1 MELSEL
7 QAKITELEQQIAEL
21 PAGSVTKKTING
33 NVYFYHRWTE
43 NKKRRE
49 KYIPAEEVDS
59 FRKQIERR
67 KGLEKELKVLQKQ
80 LPKKSV
86 SAVSAHTFATNI
98 RTGEALRTFS
108 ASVRKYRKRECFR
121 QLHDYIYG
129 EPQDKVFILYGLRRT
144 GKTTIIRQIFVEMSD
159 AELSKAAFIQIT
171 ARDTLADV
179 NRDLKTLE
187 EQGFRYVFLDEV
199 TLMEDFIEG
208 AALFSDVFAA
218 CGMKIVLSGTDS
230 LGFLFT
236 EDEQLY
242 DRCIL
247 LHTTFIPYREF
258 ESVLGIHGIDEYI
271 RFGGT
276 MSLGVVHYNETST
289 FASKKSADEYVD
301 TAIARNIQHSLRCYQ
316 YEGHFRHL
324 RDLYDR
330 NELTSAINRVVEDIN
345 HRFTLEV
352 LTQDFK
358 SHDLGISAS
367 NLRRDRENPTDIL
380 DHIDLAAVTESL
392 RQLLDIRN
400 RAEQTVALNDVH
412 AAEIKEYLD
421 LLDLTQDIDV
431 RYLPDV
437 SRKSSRTVIAQPGLR
452 YAQADALIRS
462 LLLDETFSALSLPER
477 TAVQE
482 RILSE
487 IRGRMLEDIVL
498 LETKLANPQK
508 QVFVLQF
515 PVGEFDMVVFDPVAG
530 SCHIFEI
537 KHSAEIVPQQYRHLI
552 DEEKCAQAE
561 HRYGP
566 ITGKTVLY
574 RGKNRVIEGIQ
585 YQNVEEY
592 LRHLI
597 HAVAQDGHFDPI
609 A

>member
-1 MELSEL
+1 MEPSEL
-7 QAKITELEQQIAEL
+7 ENRLTELKRQIEML
-21 PAGSVTKKTING
+21 PAGSVTKKTVNG
-33 NVYFYHRWTE
+33 RVYFYHRWTE
-43 NKKRRE
+43 EKKRRE
-49 KYIPAEEVDS
+49 KYLPAEEVDS
-59 FRKQIERR
+59 FREKIERR
-67 KGLEKELKVLQKQ
+67 KALEKELKALQKQ
-80 LPKKSV
+80 QLAQVRPAMPAYSF
-86 SAVSAHTFATNI
+86 TTNV
-98 RTGEALRTFS
+98 RTGESLRAFS
-108 ASVRKYRKRECFR
+108 ASVRRYRRRECFR

-129 EPQDKVFILYGLRRT
+129 EPQDRVLILYGLRRT
-144 GKTTIIRQIFVEMSD
+144 GKTTMIRQIFAEMSD
-159 AELSKAAFIQIT
+159 AELEKAAFIQIT
-171 ARDTLADV
+171 AKDTLSDV
-179 NRDLKTLE
+179 NRDLRTLE
-187 EQGFRYVFLDEV
+187 NLGFCHVFLDEV

-258 ESVLGIHGIDEYI
+258 ERVLGIHGIDEYI
-271 RFGGT
+271 RYGGT
-276 MSLGVVHYNETST
+276 MSLGGVHYNETST

-316 YEGHFRHL
+316 YEGHFRNL

-330 NELTSAINRVVEDIN
+330 DELTSAINRVVEDMN

-352 LTQDFK
+352 LTRDFK
-358 SHDLGISAS
+358 SHDLGISAQ

-380 DHIDLAAVTESL
+380 DRIDLPAVTESL
-392 RQLLDIRN
+392 RQLLEIRN
-400 RAEQTVALNDVH
+400 RAEQTAQLDDVH
-412 AAEIKEYLD
+412 AAEIKAYLE
-421 LLDLTQDIDV
+421 LLDLTQSIGV
-431 RYLPDV
+431 RSLPDLGRE
-437 SRKSSRTVIAQPGLR
+437 SERTVITQPGLR

-498 LETKLANPQK
+498 LETRMANPGK

-515 PVGEFDMVVFDPVAG
+515 PVGEFDMVVFDPDAG
-530 SCHIFEI
+530 CCRIFEI
-537 KHSAEIVPQQYRHLI
+537 KHSTEAASQQYRHLI
-552 DEEKCAQAE
+552 DEEKCAQTE
-561 HRYGP
+561 HRYGT
-566 ITGKTVLY
+566 ITEKTVLY
-574 RGKNRVIEGIQ
+574 RGEDRVIGEIR
-585 YQNVEEY
+585 YRNVEEY
-592 LRHLI
+592 LRF
-597 HAVAQDGHFDPI
+597 GN
-609 A
+609 

>member
-59 FRKQIERR
+59 FQKQVERR
-67 KGLEKELKVLQKQ
+67 KALEKELKVLQKQ

-108 ASVRKYRKRECFR
+108 ASVRRYRKRECFR

-129 EPQDKVFILYGLRRT
+129 EQQDKVFILYGLRRT
-144 GKTTIIRQIFVEMSD
+144 GKTTMIRQIFVEMSD

>member
-21 PAGSVTKKTING
+21 PAGSVTKKAING

-67 KGLEKELKVLQKQ
+67 KALEKELKVLQKQ

-86 SAVSAHTFATNI
+86 SAATAHTFATNI

-129 EPQDKVFILYGLRRT
+129 EQQDKVFILYGLRRT
-144 GKTTIIRQIFVEMSD
+144 GKTTMIRQIFVEMSD

-208 AALFSDVFAA
+208 AALFSDVFAT

-258 ESVLGIHGIDEYI
+258 ESVLGVHGIDEYI
-271 RFGGT
+271 RYGGT
-276 MSLGVVHYNETST
+276 MSLGGVHYNETST

-400 RAEQTVALNDVH
+400 RAEQTVALDDVH

-537 KHSAEIVPQQYRHLI
+537 KHSAEIAPQQYRHLI
-552 DEEKCAQAE
+552 DEEKCDQAE

-574 RGKNRVIEGIQ
+574 RGKNRVVEGIQ

-592 LRHLI
+592 LRNI
-597 HAVAQDGHFDPI
+597 VRT
-609 A
+609 

>member
-1 MELSEL
+1 MELSDV
-7 QAKITELEQQIAEL
+7 QARVAELEQQISAL
-21 PAGSVTKKTING
+21 PAGSITKKTVNG
-33 NVYFYHRWTE
+33 KEYFYHRWTE

-49 KYIPAEEVDS
+49 KYIPADELED
-59 FRKQIERR
+59 FRAQIERR
-67 KGLEKELKVLQKQ
+67 KELEQELKTLKKH
-80 LPKKSV
+80 LPKAKTVDASMF
-86 SAVSAHTFATNI
+86 TTNI
-98 RTGEALRTFS
+98 RTGEALRSF
-108 ASVRKYRKRECFR
+108 AAPVRGYRKRECFR
-121 QLHDYIYG
+121 QLHNFVYG

-144 GKTTIIRQIFVEMSD
+144 GKTTMIRQIFTEMSD
-159 AELSKAAFIQIT
+159 AELSKAAFVQIT
-171 ARDTLADV
+171 AKDTLADV
-179 NRDLKTLE
+179 NRDLKQLE
-187 EQGFRYVFLDEV
+187 AQGFRYVFLDEV

-271 RFGGT
+271 RYGGT
-276 MSLGVVHYNETST
+276 MSLGGVHYNETST
-289 FASKKSADEYVD
+289 FANKKSADEYVD
-301 TAIARNIQHSLRCYQ
+301 TAIARNIRHSLRCYQ
-316 YEGHFRHL
+316 YEGHFRL
-324 RDLYDR
+324 RDLYDK

-352 LTQDFK
+352 LTQDWK

-380 DHIDLAAVTESL
+380 DRIDLAAVTDSL
-392 RQLLDIRN
+392 RMLLEIRN
-400 RAEQTVALNDVH
+400 KAEQTVKLDDVH

-421 LLDLTQDIDV
+421 LLDLTREIDV
-431 RYLPDV
+431 LHLPDV
-437 SRKSSRTVIAQPGLR
+437 SMKSSRTVIAQPGLR

-462 LLLDETFSALSLPER
+462 LLLDETFSALSLAER

-482 RILSE
+482 RILTE
-487 IRGRMLEDIVL
+487 IKGRMLEDIVL
-498 LETKLANPQK
+498 LETKLANPK
-508 QVFVLQF
+508 EQVFVLQF
-515 PVGEFDMVVFDPVAG
+515 PVGEFDMVVFDPEAG
-530 SCHIFEI
+530 SCRIFEI
-537 KHSAEIVPQQYRHLI
+537 KHSEEAVPQQYRHLI
-552 DEEKCAQAE
+552 DEQKCAQTE

-566 ITGKTVLY
+566 ITGKFVLY
-574 RGKNRVIEGIQ
+574 RGESQAVDGIQ

-592 LRHLI
+592 LRSL
-597 HAVAQDGHFDPI
+597 A
-609 A
+609 

>member
-1 MELSEL
+1 MELSEI
-7 QAKITELEQQIAEL
+7 QAHVAELEQQISNL
-21 PAGSVTKKTING
+21 PAGSITKKNVNG
-33 NVYFYHRWTE
+33 KDYFYHRWTE

-67 KGLEKELKVLQKQ
+67 KALEKELKVLQKQ

-86 SAVSAHTFATNI
+86 SAASKHTFATNI
-98 RTGEALRTFS
+98 RTGKALRTFS
-108 ASVRKYRKRECFR
+108 ASVRRYRKRECFQ
-121 QLHDYIYG
+121 QLHDYIYS

-144 GKTTIIRQIFVEMSD
+144 GKTTMIRQIFVEMSD

-179 NRDLKTLE
+179 NGDLKALE

-258 ESVLGIHGIDEYI
+258 ESVLGIHGIDEYVC
-271 RFGGT
+271 FGGT
-276 MSLGVVHYNETST
+276 MSLGGVHYNETST

-345 HRFTLEV
+345 HRFTLVV

-380 DHIDLAAVTESL
+380 DHIDFAAVTESL
-392 RQLLDIRN
+392 RQLQDIRN

-498 LETKLANPQK
+498 LETKLANPKK

-530 SCHIFEI
+530 SCQIFEI
-537 KHSAEIVPQQYRHLI
+537 KYSAEIVPQQYRHLI

-592 LRHLI
+592 LRNI
-597 HAVAQDGHFDPI
+597 VRT
-609 A
+609 

>member
-1 MELSEL
+1 MERSEL
-7 QAKITELEQQIAEL
+7 QAKIADLEQQIAEL

-33 NVYFYHRWTE
+33 NAYFYHRWTE

-80 LPKKSV
+80 LPRKSV
-86 SAVSAHTFATNI
+86 SAASAHTFATNI
-98 RTGEALRTFS
+98 RAGEALRTFS
-108 ASVRKYRKRECFR
+108 ASVRRYRKRECFR

-129 EPQDKVFILYGLRRT
+129 ELQDKVLILYGLRRT
-144 GKTTIIRQIFVEMSD
+144 GKTTMIRQIFAGMSD
-159 AELSKAAFIQIT
+159 AELSKAVFIQIT

-179 NRDLKTLE
+179 NRDLKMLE
-187 EQGFRYVFLDEV
+187 AQGFRYVFLDEV

-218 CGMKIVLSGTDS
+218 CGMKVVLSGADS

-258 ESVLGIHGIDEYI
+258 ESVLGIRGIDEYI
-271 RFGGT
+271 RYGGT
-276 MSLGVVHYNETST
+276 MSLGGVHYNETST
-289 FASKKSADEYVD
+289 FASKESADEYVD

-324 RDLYDR
+324 RDLYER
-330 NELTSAINRVVEDIN
+330 NGLTSAINRVVEDIN

-352 LTQDFK
+352 LTQDWK

-380 DHIDLAAVTESL
+380 DRVDLVAVTDSL

-400 RAEQTVALNDVH
+400 RAEQTVALDDIH

-437 SRKSSRTVIAQPGLR
+437 SRRSSRTVIAQPGLR

-482 RILSE
+482 RILTE

-498 LETKLANPQK
+498 LETKLANPKK

-515 PVGEFDMVVFDPVAG
+515 SVGEFDMVVFDPVAG

-537 KHSAEIVPQQYRHLI
+537 KHSAEIAPQQYRHLI

-566 ITGKTVLY
+566 ITGKFVLY
-574 RGKNRVIEGIQ
+574 RGESQVIDGIQ

-592 LRHLI
+592 LRSL
-597 HAVAQDGHFDPI
+597 A
-609 A
+609 

>member
-7 QAKITELEQQIAEL
+7 QAKIADLEQQIAEL

-33 NVYFYHRWTE
+33 NAYFYHRWTE

-67 KGLEKELKVLQKQ
+67 KALEKELKVLQKQ

-121 QLHDYIYG
+121 QLHDYIYS

-144 GKTTIIRQIFVEMSD
+144 GKTTMIRQIFVEMSD

-179 NRDLKTLE
+179 NGDLKALE

-276 MSLGVVHYNETST
+276 MSLGGVHYNETST

-324 RDLYDR
+324 RDLYDG

-367 NLRRDRENPTDIL
+367 NLRRDREHPTDIL
-380 DHIDLAAVTESL
+380 DRIDLAAVTDSL
-392 RQLLDIRN
+392 RKLLEIRN
-400 RAEQTVALNDVH
+400 KSEQTVALDDVH

-421 LLDLTQDIDV
+421 LLDLTQDVDV

-462 LLLDETFSALSLPER
+462 LMLDETFSALSLPER

-515 PVGEFDMVVFDPVAG
+515 PVGEFDMVVFDPVAA
-530 SCHIFEI
+530 SCQICEI
-537 KHSAEIVPQQYRHLI
+537 KHSTEIAPQQYRHLI
-552 DEEKCAQAE
+552 DEEKCAQTK

-566 ITGKTVLY
+566 IAGKFVLY
-574 RGKNRVIEGIQ
+574 RGENQVVEGIP
-585 YQNVEEY
+585 YRNVEEY
-592 LRHLI
+592 LRGLI
-597 HAVAQDGHFDPI
+597 
-609 A
+609 

>member
-1 MELSEL
+1 MERSEL
-7 QAKITELEQQIAEL
+7 QAKIADLEQQIAEL

-33 NVYFYHRWTE
+33 NAYFYHRWTE
-43 NKKRRE
+43 DKKRRE

-80 LPKKSV
+80 LPRKSV
-86 SAVSAHTFATNI
+86 SAASAHTFATNI
-98 RTGEALRTFS
+98 RAGEALRTFS
-108 ASVRKYRKRECFR
+108 ASVRRYRKRECFR

-129 EPQDKVFILYGLRRT
+129 ELQDKVLILYGLRRT
-144 GKTTIIRQIFVEMSD
+144 GKTTMIRQIFAGMSD
-159 AELSKAAFIQIT
+159 AELSKAVFIQIT

-179 NRDLKTLE
+179 NRDLKMLE
-187 EQGFRYVFLDEV
+187 AQGFRYVFLDEV

-218 CGMKIVLSGTDS
+218 CGMKVVLSGADS

-258 ESVLGIHGIDEYI
+258 ESVLGIRGIDEYI
-271 RFGGT
+271 RYGGT
-276 MSLGVVHYNETST
+276 MSLGGVHYNETST
-289 FASKKSADEYVD
+289 FASKESADEYVD

-324 RDLYDR
+324 RDLYER
-330 NELTSAINRVVEDIN
+330 NGLPSAINRVVEDIN

-352 LTQDFK
+352 LTQDWK

-380 DHIDLAAVTESL
+380 DRVDLVAVTDSL

-400 RAEQTVALNDVH
+400 RAEQTVALDDIH

-437 SRKSSRTVIAQPGLR
+437 SRKSSWTVIAQPGLR

-482 RILSE
+482 RILTE

-498 LETKLANPQK
+498 LETKLANPKK

-515 PVGEFDMVVFDPVAG
+515 SVGEFDMVVFDPVAG
-530 SCHIFEI
+530 SCQIFEI
-537 KHSAEIVPQQYRHLI
+537 KHSTEIAPQQYRHLI
-552 DEEKCAQAE
+552 DGQKCAQTE

-566 ITGKTVLY
+566 ITGKFVLY
-574 RGKNRVIEGIQ
+574 RGESQVIDGIQ

-592 LRHLI
+592 LRSL
-597 HAVAQDGHFDPI
+597 A
-609 A
+609 

>member
-1 MELSEL
+1 MELPEL
-7 QAKITELEQQIAEL
+7 QAKIADLEQQIAEL
-21 PAGSVTKKTING
+21 PAGSVTKKAING

-67 KGLEKELKVLQKQ
+67 KALEKELKVLQKQ

-129 EPQDKVFILYGLRRT
+129 EQQDKVFILYGLRRT
-144 GKTTIIRQIFVEMSD
+144 GKTTMIRQIFVEMSD

-271 RFGGT
+271 RYGGT
-276 MSLGVVHYNETST
+276 MSLGGVHYDETST
-289 FASKKSADEYVD
+289 FASKESADEYVD

-324 RDLYDR
+324 RDLYER

-352 LTQDFK
+352 LTQDWK

-380 DHIDLAAVTESL
+380 DRVDLVAVTDSL
-392 RQLLDIRN
+392 RKLLEIRN
-400 RAEQTVALNDVH
+400 KAEQTLALDDIH

-421 LLDLTQDIDV
+421 LLDLTREIDV
-431 RYLPDV
+431 LHLPDV

-452 YAQADALIRS
+452 
-462 LLLDETFSALSLPER
+462 
-477 TAVQE
+477 
-482 RILSE
+482 
-487 IRGRMLEDIVL
+487 
-498 LETKLANPQK
+498 
-508 QVFVLQF
+508 
-515 PVGEFDMVVFDPVAG
+515 
-530 SCHIFEI
+530 
-537 KHSAEIVPQQYRHLI
+537 
-552 DEEKCAQAE
+552 
-561 HRYGP
+561 
-566 ITGKTVLY
+566 
-574 RGKNRVIEGIQ
+574 
-585 YQNVEEY
+585 
-592 LRHLI
+592 
-597 HAVAQDGHFDPI
+597 
-609 A
+609 

>member
-1 MELSEL
+1 MERSEL
-7 QAKITELEQQIAEL
+7 QAKIADLEQQIAEL

-33 NVYFYHRWTE
+33 NAYFYHRWTE
-43 NKKRRE
+43 DKKRRE

-80 LPKKSV
+80 LPRKSV
-86 SAVSAHTFATNI
+86 SAASAHTFATNI
-98 RTGEALRTFS
+98 RAGEALRTFS
-108 ASVRKYRKRECFR
+108 ASVRRYRKRECFR

-129 EPQDKVFILYGLRRT
+129 ELQDKVLILYGLRRT
-144 GKTTIIRQIFVEMSD
+144 GKTTMIRQIFAGMSD
-159 AELSKAAFIQIT
+159 AELSKAVFIQIT

-179 NRDLKTLE
+179 NRDLKMLE
-187 EQGFRYVFLDEV
+187 AQGFRYVFLDEV

-218 CGMKIVLSGTDS
+218 CGMKVVLSGADS

-258 ESVLGIHGIDEYI
+258 ESVLGIRGIDEYI
-271 RFGGT
+271 RYGGT
-276 MSLGVVHYNETST
+276 MSLGGVHYNETST
-289 FASKKSADEYVD
+289 FASKESADEYVD

-324 RDLYDR
+324 RDLYER
-330 NELTSAINRVVEDIN
+330 NGLTSAINRVVEDIN

-352 LTQDFK
+352 LTQDWK

-380 DHIDLAAVTESL
+380 DRVDLVAVTDSL

-400 RAEQTVALNDVH
+400 RAEQTVALDDIH

-437 SRKSSRTVIAQPGLR
+437 SRRSSRTVIAQPGLR

-482 RILSE
+482 RILTE

-498 LETKLANPQK
+498 LETKLANPKK

-515 PVGEFDMVVFDPVAG
+515 SVGEFDMVVFDPVAG

-537 KHSAEIVPQQYRHLI
+537 KHSAEIAPQQYRHLI

-566 ITGKTVLY
+566 ITGKFVLY
-574 RGKNRVIEGIQ
+574 RGESQVIDGIQ

-592 LRHLI
+592 LRSL
-597 HAVAQDGHFDPI
+597 A
-609 A
+609 